1 MPTIIRDHGNV
12 AMAPFMDNHAASATD
27 FKTLYQFLK
36 SSYFLR
42 VAFRL
47 IYLNPL
53 KTAIFTDSLNLLG
66 FTSGP
71 GNIRPSIKHHE
82 KILNWPIPQ
91 NWAQLD
97 GFLYLTPFLQNF
109 ILG

>member
-1 MPTIIRDHGNV
+1 MPTIIGDHENV
-12 AMAPFMDNHAASATD
+12 AMAPFMDDHAASATD

-36 SSYFLR
+36 SSYFSR

-53 KTAIFTDSLNLLG
+53 KTAIFTDSLNLLD
-66 FTSGP
+66 FTSEP
-71 GNIRPSIKHHE
+71 GNIRPSIKYHK

-91 NWAQLD
+91 N
-97 GFLYLTPFLQNF
+97 
-109 ILG
+109 